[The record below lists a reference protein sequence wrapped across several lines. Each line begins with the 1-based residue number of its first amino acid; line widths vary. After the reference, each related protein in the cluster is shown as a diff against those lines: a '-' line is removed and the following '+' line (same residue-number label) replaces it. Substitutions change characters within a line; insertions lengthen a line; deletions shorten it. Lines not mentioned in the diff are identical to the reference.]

1 MSTSTPNI
9 ELDLANQAL
18 INGLVAEASAGTGKT
33 YSVAALLVRELAT
46 KEDLRIS
53 EVLVTTFTRT
63 AAAELRDRIRGAA
76 IDMCEQLRN
85 NQAKK
90 DDVVAQYLISTY
102 QHDIAAMIKRLER
115 ALVEFDSAT
124 ISTIHSVCTKIL
136 HLGGVS
142 LGNVGE
148 DDITSRV
155 VTEVVNDAIISGAVA
170 GFNISRIDP
179 KKIAEVITKLLA
191 DPFTEPW
198 CDPAQNPFDDGQA
211 LSKFDQKFLDDYL
224 QMIQDC
230 VARVQDATLNHP
242 SFNDLLKRAHDVVTD
257 PSRGALIEDI
267 RSRFKLAIVDEAQD
281 TDKLQWAFF
290 DALFPPDQV
299 DRALIAVGDPKQAI
313 FGFRGADV
321 RAFVS
326 RGDPTKK
333 RTLTTNHRSDKPVL
347 EQLNLALDGA
357 MFGDGIPYIAVNASD
372 KNLAARFSPGG
383 SVEFVDVGEVTNQKR
398 LDTPAARVVHE
409 LLTVGKLK
417 INDTQ
422 RDVEPRDI
430 CVLVRTKATGR
441 AIERKLKQ
449 FKIPA
454 VSNGTE
460 SVMHGE
466 MSGHVRSMFELMERI
481 TDVGRTRRLAGTPFF
496 GLSLRHEADISD
508 AELQQVQNRV
518 SQLRTIL
525 QSSGAAALAGA
536 ISSDDQ
542 FMTWLTKGL
551 SGERNTTDFAHVM
564 EILHVASEGKP
575 CSPTRILEIFMSLI
589 DTDEKSDLVSRRVES
604 DVDAVQ
610 IMTIHSAK
618 GLQFPCVVVV
628 DLWKEPKETSR
639 APVFYNR
646 NQRVV
651 DIVHGLSSPTEASRA
666 AAKAAVKLAEEGE
679 LRRLMYVALT
689 RTMHH
694 LSVLVT
700 DASASL
706 LSSMI
711 PNMPAKRDIGRV
723 TGLENYQPK
732 VATPDAKKFICAVAP
747 ATVTQSY
754 RRTSFSGI
762 MDIHTKS
769 QRRDYFDLPS
779 HGNDEFATAP
789 GNPALG
795 SPAPDSPAPADAA
808 ESRDDLKGFV
818 IPVLP
823 ASKNVGN
830 QIHDIFE
837 IVDTSVRPLRDEVAR
852 AVQEKANSSLLR
864 GYHQP
869 LTTMLTRA
877 LETPFG
883 GAFGDVC
890 FADIDPQDR
899 LAEMDFEMTVALSS
913 ANVLTSDIGRVLLSV
928 LSPTDVLRNYA
939 TALTDSSFDIQV
951 AGLINGSLD
960 ALLRLPGSTPTQP
973 LLAIT
978 DYKSNKLHRDSD
990 ASPIAN
996 YSPHHVQAKMQEAH
1010 YILQALIYGT
1020 SIYRMLR
1027 WRLPEA
1033 DHDAC
1038 IKGIAYGFIRGMVGP
1053 DTPTDENGHRY
1064 GVFTWQAPTG
1074 LWRALSDLFAGSKP
1088 AQ

>member
-90 DDVVAQYLISTY
+90 DDVVAQYLISTF
-102 QHDIAAMIKRLER
+102 QHDIAAMIQRLER

-136 HLGGVS
+136 HLAGVS

-179 KKIAEVITKLLA
+179 KKMAEVITKLLA

-198 CDPAQNPFDDGQA
+198 CDPMQNPFDDGQPI
-211 LSKFDQKFLDDYL
+211 SESDQKFLDDYRA
-224 QMIQDC
+224 MIQEC
-230 VARVQDATLNHP
+230 KARVQDATLNHP
-242 SFNDLLKRAHDVVTD
+242 SFNDLLKRAHDVVID
-257 PSRGALIEDI
+257 PSRGALIDDI

-290 DALFPPDQV
+290 DALFPPDLV

-326 RGDPTKK
+326 RGDPAKK

-347 EQLNLALDGA
+347 DALNAALDGA

-372 KNLAARFSPGG
+372 NNRTAQFSPGG
-383 SVEFVDVGEVTNQKR
+383 AVEFVDVGEVKNQNR
-398 LDTPAARVVHE
+398 LDMPTARVVHE

-417 INDTQ
+417 IDGTQ

-466 MSGHVRSMFELMERI
+466 MAGYVRSMFELMERI
-481 TDVGRTRRLAGTPFF
+481 TDVGRSRRLAGTPLF

-525 QSSGAAALAGA
+525 HSSGVAALAGA

-542 FMTWLTKGL
+542 FMTRLTKGL

-564 EILHVASEGKP
+564 EVLHVASEGKP
-575 CSPTRILEIFMSLI
+575 CSPTRILEIYMSLI

-618 GLQFPCVVVV
+618 GLQFPCVVVA
-628 DLWKEPKETSR
+628 DLWKPSSKAGG

-651 DIVHGLSSPTEASRA
+651 DIVHGLSGPTEASRA

-700 DASASL
+700 EASASL

-711 PNMPAKRDIGRV
+711 PQMPAKRDIARV
-723 TGLENYQPK
+723 TGLKNYQPK
-732 VATPDAKKFICAVAP
+732 ITTPDAKKFICAAAP

-754 RRTSFSGI
+754 RRTSFSGL
-762 MDIHTKS
+762 MDIRTKS

-779 HGNDEFATAP
+779 HGNDEYAIDAQSTAP
-789 GNPALG
+789 AET
-795 SPAPDSPAPADAA
+795 A
-808 ESRDDLKGFV
+808 ESRDDLKGFT
-818 IPVLP
+818 IPNLP
-823 ASKNVGN
+823 SSKNVGN

-837 IVDTSVRPLRDEVAR
+837 IVDTSVRPLRDEVGR
-852 AVQEKANSSLLR
+852 AVQQKATSSLLR

-928 LSPTDVLRNYA
+928 LSPTDVLRDYA

-996 YSPHHVQAKMQEAH
+996 YSPVHVQAKMQEAH

-1033 DHDAC
+1033 DHDSC

-1053 DTPTDENGHRY
+1053 DTPTDTNGHRY
-1064 GVFTWQAPTG
+1064 GVFTWQAPSG

>member
-1 MSTSTPNI
+1 MSTNTPNI

-90 DDVVAQYLISTY
+90 NDVVAQYLISTF
-102 QHDIAAMIKRLER
+102 QHDIAAMLKRLER

-136 HLGGVS
+136 HLAGVN

-148 DDITSRV
+148 DDMTSRV
-155 VTEVVNDAIISGAVA
+155 VAEVVNDAIISGAVA

-198 CDPAQNPFDDGQA
+198 CDPAQNPFDDGQPI
-211 LSKFDQKFLDDYL
+211 SKSDQKFLDEYL

-257 PSRGALIEDI
+257 PSRGALIDDI

-281 TDKLQWAFF
+281 TDKLQWTFF

-313 FGFRGADV
+313 YGFRGADV

-326 RGDPTKK
+326 RGDPIKK

-347 EQLNLALDGA
+347 DSLNAALDGA

-372 KNLAARFSPGG
+372 NNRAARFSPGG
-383 SVEFVDVGEVTNQKR
+383 AVEFVDVGEVTNKKR
-398 LDTPAARVVHE
+398 LDTPTARVVHE

-417 INDTQ
+417 IDGTQ

-460 SVMHGE
+460 SVMQGE
-466 MSGHVRSMFELMERI
+466 IAGYVRSMFELMERI
-481 TDVGRTRRLAGTPFF
+481 TDVGRSRRLAGTPFF

-525 QSSGAAALAGA
+525 YSSGVAALAGA

-542 FMTWLTKGL
+542 FMTRLTKGL
-551 SGERNTTDFAHVM
+551 SGERNITDFAHVM
-564 EILHVASEGKP
+564 EVLHVASEGKP

-589 DTDEKSDLVSRRVES
+589 DTDETSDLVSRRVES

-618 GLQFPCVVVV
+618 GLQFPCVVVA
-628 DLWKEPKETSR
+628 DLWKLDSKTR
-639 APVFYNR
+639 GAPVFYNR

-651 DIVHGLSSPTEASRA
+651 DIVHGLSGPTEASRA
-666 AAKAAVKLAEEGE
+666 AAKAALKLAEEGE

-700 DASASL
+700 EASASL
-706 LSSMI
+706 LSSMT
-711 PNMPAKRDIGRV
+711 PQMPAKRDIARV
-723 TGLENYQPK
+723 TGLKNYQPK
-732 VATPDAKKFICAVAP
+732 VATPDAKKFICAAAP

-754 RRTSFSGI
+754 RRTSFSGL
-762 MDIHTKS
+762 MDIRTKS
-769 QRRDYFDLPS
+769 QRRDFFDLPS
-779 HGNDEFATAP
+779 HGNDEYAIDAQST
-789 GNPALG
+789 
-795 SPAPDSPAPADAA
+795 APADTA
-808 ESRDDLKGFV
+808 ELRDDLKAFA
-818 IPVLP
+818 IPNVP
-823 ASKNVGN
+823 SSKNVGN

-837 IVDTSVRPLRDEVAR
+837 IVDTSVRPLRDEVGR
-852 AVQEKANSSLLR
+852 AVQHVAKSSLLR

-899 LAEMDFEMTVALSS
+899 LAEMDFEMTVALSQ
-913 ANVLTSDIGRVLLSV
+913 ANILASDIGRVLLSV
-928 LSPTDVLRNYA
+928 LSPTDVLRDYA
-939 TALTDSSFDIQV
+939 TALIDSSFDISI

-978 DYKSNKLHRDSD
+978 DYKSNKLHRDSE
-990 ASPIAN
+990 ASPIAS
-996 YSPHHVQAKMQEAH
+996 YSPLHVQAKMEEAH

-1033 DHDAC
+1033 DHDSC

-1053 DTPTDENGHRY
+1053 DTPTDTNGHRY
-1064 GVFTWQAPTG
+1064 GVFTWQAPSG

>member
-1 MSTSTPNI
+1 MSTSELNI

-18 INGLVAEASAGTGKT
+18 TNGLVAEASAGTGKT

-46 KEDLRIS
+46 NEDLRIS

-85 NQAKK
+85 NKAKK
-90 DDVVAQYLISTY
+90 DDVVAQYLISTF
-102 QHDIAAMIKRLER
+102 QHDIVAMIQRLER
-115 ALVEFDSAT
+115 ALVELDSAT

-136 HLGGVS
+136 HLAGMS

-155 VTEVVNDAIISGAVA
+155 VAEVVNDAVISHSTV
-170 GFNISRIDP
+170 GFDVSRINP
-179 KKIAEVITKLLA
+179 KKMAEVIIKLLA

-198 CDPAQNPFDDGQA
+198 YDTAQNPFGDGQPI
-211 LSKFDQKFLDDYL
+211 SKGDLKFLDNYL

-230 VARVQDATLNHP
+230 KARVQYATINHP

-257 PSRGALIEDI
+257 SSRGAFIEDI

-290 DALFPPDQV
+290 DALFPTDQV
-299 DRALIAVGDPKQAI
+299 DRSLIAVGDPKQAI

-321 RAFVS
+321 RAFVR
-326 RGDPTKK
+326 RGDPAKK

-347 EQLNLALDGA
+347 EQLNSALDGA
-357 MFGDGIPYIAVNASD
+357 MFGDGITYIAVKASA
-372 KNLAARFSPGG
+372 NNCATRFSPGG
-383 SVEFVDVGEVTNQKR
+383 SVEFVNVGEVTTQNR
-398 LDTPAARVVHE
+398 LDIPTARVVHG

-417 INDTQ
+417 IDGTQ

-460 SVMHGE
+460 SVMEGALANHL
-466 MSGHVRSMFELMERI
+466 RSLFELMERI
-481 TDVGRTRRLAGTPFF
+481 TDVGRSRRVAGSPFF
-496 GLSLRHEADISD
+496 DLSLRHEDDISD
-508 AELQQVQNRV
+508 AELQQVQSRV
-518 SQLRTIL
+518 SQLRSIL
-525 QSSGAAALAGA
+525 HSSGVAALAGA
-536 ISSDDQ
+536 ISSDDH
-542 FMTWLTKGL
+542 FMTRLTKGP
-551 SGERNTTDFAHVM
+551 SGERYITDFSHVM
-564 EILHVASEGKP
+564 EVLNVASEGKP

-589 DTDEKSDLVSRRVES
+589 DTDETSDLVSRRVES

-618 GLQFPCVVVV
+618 GLQFPCVVVA
-628 DLWKEPKETSR
+628 DLWKASTKTR
-639 APVFYNR
+639 GAPVFYNQD
-646 NQRVV
+646 QRVV
-651 DIVHGLSSPTEASRA
+651 DIVHGLSNPTEKSRA

-700 DASASL
+700 DDPKSSL
-706 LSSMI
+706 ASMI
-711 PNMPAKRDIGRV
+711 PQMPAKRDIAGV
-723 TGLENYQPK
+723 TVLKNYQPK
-732 VATPDAKKFICAVAP
+732 VATPDAKKFICAAAP

-754 RRTSFSGI
+754 RRTSFSGL
-762 MDIHTKS
+762 MDIRTKS

-779 HGNDEFATAP
+779 HGNDEYAIDAQSTAP
-789 GNPALG
+789 VT
-795 SPAPDSPAPADAA
+795 AA
-808 ESRDDLKGFV
+808 ESRDDLKAFT
-818 IPVLP
+818 IPNLP
-823 ASKNVGN
+823 SNKNVGN

-837 IVDTSVRPLRDEVAR
+837 IVDTSVRPLRDEVSR
-852 AVQEKANSSLLR
+852 AVQQKATSSLLR

-899 LAEMDFEMTVALSS
+899 LAEMDFEMTVALSQ
-913 ANVLTSDIGRVLLSV
+913 ANILASDIGRVLLSV

-978 DYKSNKLHRDSD
+978 DYKSNKLHRDTD
-990 ASPIAN
+990 TAPIAN
-996 YSPHHVQAKMQEAH
+996 YSPGHIQAKMEEAH

-1027 WRLPEA
+1027 WRLPQA
-1033 DHDAC
+1033 NHDAC

-1053 DTPTDENGHRY
+1053 DTPIDTNGHRY
-1064 GVFTWQAPTG
+1064 GVFTWQAPSG
-1074 LWRALSDLFAGSKP
+1074 LWSALSDLFAGSKP
-1088 AQ
+1088 AK

>member
-1 MSTSTPNI
+1 MSTNTPNI

-90 DDVVAQYLISTY
+90 DDVVAQYLISTF
-102 QHDIAAMIKRLER
+102 QHDIAAMIQRLER

-136 HLGGVS
+136 HLAGIS

-179 KKIAEVITKLLA
+179 KKMAEVVTKLLA

-198 CDPAQNPFDDGQA
+198 CDPMQNPFDDGQPI
-211 LSKFDQKFLDDYL
+211 SESDQKFLDDYL

-257 PSRGALIEDI
+257 PSRGALIDDI
-267 RSRFKLAIVDEAQD
+267 WSRFKLAIVDEAQD

-326 RGDPTKK
+326 RGDPAKK

-372 KNLAARFSPGG
+372 NNRAARFSPGG
-383 SVEFVDVGEVTNQKR
+383 SVEFVDVGEVKNQNR
-398 LDTPAARVVHE
+398 LDAPTAKIVHE

-417 INDTQ
+417 IDGTK

-460 SVMHGE
+460 SVMQGE
-466 MSGHVRSMFELMERI
+466 MAGYVRSMFEVMERI
-481 TDVGRTRRLAGTPFF
+481 TDVGRSRRLAGTPFF

-525 QSSGAAALAGA
+525 YSSGVAALAGA

-542 FMTWLTKGL
+542 FMTRLTKGL
-551 SGERNTTDFAHVM
+551 SGERNTTDLAHVM
-564 EILHVASEGKP
+564 EVLHMASEGKP

-589 DTDEKSDLVSRRVES
+589 DTDETSDLVSRRVES

-618 GLQFPCVVVV
+618 GLQFPCVVVA
-628 DLWKEPKETSR
+628 DLWKLRSQTR
-639 APVFYNR
+639 GAPVFYDQD
-646 NQRVV
+646 QRVV
-651 DIVHGLSSPTEASRA
+651 DIVHGLSSPTETSRA

-700 DASASL
+700 EASASL

-711 PNMPAKRDIGRV
+711 PQMPAKRDIARV
-723 TGLENYQPK
+723 TGLKNYQPK
-732 VATPDAKKFICAVAP
+732 VTTPDAKKFICAVAP

-754 RRTSFSGI
+754 RRTSFSGL
-762 MDIHTKS
+762 MDIRTMS

-779 HGNDEFATAP
+779 HGNDEFGTAP
-789 GNPALG
+789 ESNE
-795 SPAPDSPAPADAA
+795 PDEAA
-808 ESRDDLKGFV
+808 ESRDDLKSFT
-818 IPVLP
+818 IPNLP
-823 ASKNVGN
+823 SSKNVGN

-837 IVDTSVRPLRDEVAR
+837 IVDTSVRPLRDEVGR
-852 AVQEKANSSLLR
+852 AVQQKATSSLLR

-899 LAEMDFEMTVALSS
+899 LAEMDFEMTVALSQ
-913 ANVLTSDIGRVLLSV
+913 ANILASDIGRVLLSV
-928 LSPTDVLRNYA
+928 LSPTDVLRDYA
-939 TALTDSSFDIQV
+939 TALTDSSFDISI

-996 YSPHHVQAKMQEAH
+996 YSPRHIQAKMEEAH

-1027 WRLPEA
+1027 WRLPQA
-1033 DHDAC
+1033 DHDSC

-1053 DTPTDENGHRY
+1053 DTPIDANGLRY
-1064 GVFTWQAPTG
+1064 GVFTWQAPSG